1 MGSISILTIFLL
13 AFTAV
18 LPWYNIENNN
28 LITDDTGIVYEINSS
43 TNECAVV
50 SYSGNSRKVVIPDKY
65 QEYAVTSISDDAFAF
80 CKLVYQVAI
89 PETVIEF
96 GSGIFTGCNINRLT
110 IVAQSGSEAEKYA
123 IKNKFL
129 VTDTTKT
136 VLSVKSIKDIE
147 NYQEKIYVYNSPSKV
162 RWESLDET
170 VAKVNAYGKVTIT
183 GLGKTI
189 IIAKTT
195 KKTLKCKV
203 KVLRRNKKN
212 CLKIIASK
220 YITEEM
226 SDYEKIYAA
235 HAWIIQNVKYD
246 KRLYTKGRV
255 PSDSHYAEGAFNKG
269 IAVCDGYAKAFMAIM
284 KYYNIPC
291 IMVTGGYHA
300 WNIVKIK
307 NKWYHIDC
315 TFDDPVVNG
324 KFNNKKI
331 YMDFFLKTDKDMYAT
346 HKWDYTVF
354 PKCVSTKPNKKYRTI

>member
-1 MGSISILTIFLL
+1 MQNANASSE
-13 AFTAV
+13 
-18 LPWYNIENNN
+18 IE
-28 LITDDTGIVYEINSS
+28 
-43 TNECAVV
+43 
-50 SYSGNSRKVVIPDKY
+50 
-65 QEYAVTSISDDAFAF
+65 
-80 CKLVYQVAI
+80 
-89 PETVIEF
+89 
-96 GSGIFTGCNINRLT
+96 
-110 IVAQSGSEAEKYA
+110 
-123 IKNKFL
+123 